1 MAESYLIGIDV
12 GSSFTKAFLFDTAG
26 QTRGEARR
34 DTHPQQPRPGV
45 AEYDGAQLLQAT
57 LATIREVLDKTAVA
71 AAQVAAICLD
81 GMISGVMGID
91 AAGEATTPYTTT
103 LDMRFA
109 PQLNRVMAQHHDLIR
124 AQTGCGQPTIG
135 PKMMWIRDE
144 FPTVYR
150 QTAKFV
156 TITGYMIGKLAGL
169 NAAESVIDYTY
180 LWASGL
186 SDTQHYAWSP
196 LLCEALGVSAQK
208 LPRIVKPADI
218 VGRISPAAAA
228 ATGLLAGT
236 PIVAGAGDQSA
247 AFVGAGITQ
256 PNRAGD
262 AAGTFPIIALCT
274 DEFRPDLTYKLAEI
288 IPSAIPGLWN
298 PISLII
304 GGGLTHHWFQE
315 TFAHA
320 DASEAGQQGEKAT
333 VYDILDAKANLVP
346 PGADRLFFIPHLG
359 GRACPT
365 NTNYRGAWVGFTWAH
380 KREHFYRAIL
390 ESIAYDQTLAFR
402 SLLTA
407 HPSAAVTEIVVYSG
421 GARSQ
426 VWNQIKADVMGL
438 PYVAL
443 DREDL
448 SALGAAII
456 AGYAVGIYADL
467 AATAE
472 HLSKR
477 SARFQP
483 NPAAHAFY
491 GEYTAFYA
499 RLLAQAEPIFDDL
512 ATLSEW
518 PGAIST
524 DS

>member
-1 MAESYLIGIDV
+1 MAASYLIGIDV
-12 GSSFTKAFLFDTAG
+12 GSSFTKSFLFDSTG
-26 QTRGEARR
+26 QTLGSARR
-34 DTHPQQPRPGV
+34 DTHPKQPRPGV

-57 LATIREVLDKTAVA
+57 LATLHEVLEKTNVA
-71 AAQVAAICLD
+71 PGQVAAICLD

-91 AAGEATTPYTTT
+91 ATGEATTPYTTT

-109 PQLNRVMAQHHDLIR
+109 PQLNQVMAQHHDLIR
-124 AQTGCGQPTIG
+124 AQTGSGQATIG
-135 PKMMWIRDE
+135 PKMMWVRDE
-144 FPTVYR
+144 FPTIYR

-169 NAAESVIDYTY
+169 AAGDAVIDYTY

-186 SDTQHYAWSP
+186 SDTQQYAWSP
-196 LLCEALGVSAQK
+196 ALCEALGVSAQK

-218 VGRISPAAAA
+218 VGRIGPAAAA
-228 ATGLLAGT
+228 ASGLLVGT

-298 PISLII
+298 PVSLII

-320 DASEAGQQGEKAT
+320 DATEASQHGAEAT

-365 NTNYRGAWVGFTWAH
+365 RTNYRGAWVGFTWAH

-390 ESIAYDQTLAFR
+390 ESIAYDQALAFR
-402 SLLTA
+402 SLLAA
-407 HPSAAVTEIVVYSG
+407 HPAAAVTEIIVYSG
-421 GARSQ
+421 GARSRL
-426 VWNQIKADVMGL
+426 WNQIKADVMGL

-443 DREDL
+443 AREDL

-456 AGYAVGIYADL
+456 AGHAVGIYDDM

-472 HLSKR
+472 RLTQR
-477 SARFQP
+477 SAHFPP
-483 NPAAHAFY
+483 NPARHAFY
-491 GEYTAFYA
+491 REYTDCYG
-499 RLLAQAEPIFDDL
+499 RLLARAEPVFDDL
-512 ATLSEW
+512 AALDEW
-518 PGAIST
+518 SSAIST
-524 DS
+524 G